1 MVSKLFLP
9 EFPSLPI
16 VHQSIDNTHTRQ
28 SILLFEGHEGR
39 VRSVAF
45 SPDGK
50 YIVSGS
56 SDHTIRL
63 WNVVTGEAAFKPF
76 RGHTDEVFSVV
87 LSPMESTLLLGQKI
101 TQFDS
106 GTSRLVQ

>member
-1 MVSKLFLP
+1 MSMVSKLFLS

-16 VHQSIDNTHTRQ
+16 VYQSIDNTHTRQ
-28 SILLFEGHEGR
+28 SILLFEGHEGA

-56 SDHTIRL
+56 SDHTIRF
-63 WNVVTGEAAFKPF
+63 WNVGTGEAAFKPF
-76 RGHTDEVFSVV
+76 RGHTNEVLSVV
-87 LSPMESTLLLGQKI
+87 FLPNGEYI
-101 TQFDS
+101 AS
-106 GTSRLVQ
+106 GSKDHRG